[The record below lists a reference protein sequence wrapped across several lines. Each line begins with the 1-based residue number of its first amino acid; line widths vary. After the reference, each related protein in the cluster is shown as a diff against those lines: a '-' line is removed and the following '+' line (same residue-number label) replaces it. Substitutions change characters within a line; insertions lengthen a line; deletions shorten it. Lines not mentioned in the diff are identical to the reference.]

1 MMNEDL
7 QRKQLKV
14 RKLAVELADMAKHAT
29 SKSDIKDFDDKLQ
42 ELKKWVRI
50 LSDELEKS

>member
-14 RKLAVELADMAKHAT
+14 RKLAVELADMAKFAK
-29 SKSDIKDFDDKLQ
+29 SKNDIKELDEKLND
-42 ELKKWVRI
+42 LKKWVRI